1 LMKTHNKYPCSKSDL
16 YWIFWN
22 DASGER
28 LTEQEVKRS
37 RLLVNTNLGWIIDED
52 KKRIVLAYGVSESGE
67 RDVFK
72 IPAGWII
79 KRVRVTRTKG

>member
-1 LMKTHNKYPCSKSDL
+1 
-16 YWIFWN
+16 
-22 DASGER
+22 
-28 LTEQEVKRS
+28 
-37 RLLVNTNLGWIIDED
+37 
-52 KKRIVLAYGVSESGE
+52 LAYGVSESGE